1 MTRPQADVAT
11 SLLGIAHIALR
22 VLDPDELSGFLCDHL
37 GMERT
42 DTAEG
47 FSVLGPAGGSTR
59 LLLSQ
64 AEVAADPGVL
74 ERVVLRV
81 ADLERAVSLLPEGL
95 DVEQPEPGLATF
107 EGPQGLGLGLTSV
120 FGGAVDYDV
129 DHVVLHAMNPDET
142 TIALAELGF
151 VPTGGALHVGDKQV
165 RIQPGIRSAGEVG
178 LLSHIGVLVESVDAV
193 ADQAL
198 RGGLAP
204 DRLTL
209 PPNSLGIYIRGPE
222 RIRVE
227 YAEAPARS

>member
-11 SLLGIAHIALR
+11 SLLGIDHIALR
-22 VLDPDELSGFLCDHL
+22 VVDLDALAGFLCDHL
-37 GMERT
+37 GMERDGT
-42 DTAEG
+42 PDG
-47 FSVLGPAGGSTR
+47 FSVLGPPGGSTR

-64 AEVAADPGVL
+64 AEVPADPGVL
-74 ERVVLRV
+74 VRIVLRV
-81 ADLERAVSLLPEGL
+81 ADLERAVSLLPDGL
-95 DVEQPEPGLATF
+95 EVEHPEPGLATF
-107 EGPQGLGLGLTSV
+107 EGPEELGLGLTSV

-129 DHVVLHAMNPDET
+129 DHVVLRAMNPDET

-151 VPTGGALHVGDKQV
+151 VPTGGALMVGDKQV
-165 RIQPGIRSAGEVG
+165 RIQPGIRSAGQAE
-178 LLSHIGVLVESVDAV
+178 LLSHIGVLVENVDAV

-209 PPNSLGIYIRGPE
+209 PPNRLGIYIRGPE

-227 YAEAPARS
+227 YAEAAARS

>member
-37 GMERT
+37 VMERT

-95 DVEQPEPGLATF
+95 DVEHPEPGLAAF

-120 FGGAVDYDV
+120 FGGIDYDV
-129 DHVVLHAMNPDET
+129 DHVVLRAMNPDET
-142 TIALAELGF
+142 TIALAQLGF
-151 VPTGGALHVGDKQV
+151 VPTGSALHVGDKQV
-165 RIQPGIRSAGEVG
+165 RIEPGIRSVGEQG

-209 PPNSLGIYIRGPE
+209 PPNGLGIYIRGPE

-227 YAEAPARS
+227 YAEAPALS